1 MISALIFKGLIF
13 AAIVMSFQP
22 IPKPGFQSDFFI
34 EANDRW
40 LNNIEAIEHMNL
52 DDEEDYINDD

>member
-22 IPKPGFQSDFFI
+22 TPKPPFESDFF
-34 EANDRW
+34 
-40 LNNIEAIEHMNL
+40 IEAIEHMNL